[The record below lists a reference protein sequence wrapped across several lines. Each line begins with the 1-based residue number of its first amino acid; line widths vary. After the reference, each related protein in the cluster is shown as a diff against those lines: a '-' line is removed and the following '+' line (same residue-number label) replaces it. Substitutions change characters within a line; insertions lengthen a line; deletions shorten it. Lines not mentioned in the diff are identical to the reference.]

1 MTDQELR
8 AWLEN
13 LPLLAR
19 LAETGFAPFGPDAE
33 QVRAE
38 LHALIRRAKGSG
50 YDVAEKSRDLLKGY
64 AAILDDKVEDMK
76 ALRHN
81 FYRDAGIS
89 EEEAQDDD

>member
-8 AWLEN
+8 GWLEN

-33 QVRAE
+33 QVLAE
-38 LHALIRRAKGSG
+38 LHVLVRRAKGSG
-50 YDVAEKSRDLLKGY
+50 YNDAERSRDMLRGY

-81 FYRDAGIS
+81 FYRDAGIP
-89 EEEAQDDD
+89 EEPQDDD